1 MPLFALGLNHKTAPV
16 DIREQVAF
24 SSEQILE
31 ALQQLATLPAINEA
45 AILSTCNRTELY
57 CEFNGDD
64 NNLPINW
71 FLQHHHLKGYD
82 PKPYLYTYI
91 DRNSV
96 NHLLRVACG
105 LDSLILGEPQI
116 LGQLKTAFQM
126 AEKAGTV
133 GLQLGRLFQ
142 YAFSVAKQVR
152 TETNIGAN
160 PVSVAYAAVKLA
172 GQIFAELKNQ
182 TALLIGAGETIQLVA
197 KHLHSS
203 GVSKIIIANRSLEHA
218 TRLAEEFSGQG
229 IPLNMLNEYLL
240 HADIVISS
248 TASPLPILGKGA
260 VESALKKR
268 KHRPFFMVDIAVP
281 RDIEPEVGELD
292 DVYLYTVDDLENVI
306 KDNLKSRE
314 EAAGQAELII
324 ESKVDD
330 FIRWQQ
336 SLSAVNTIRLYRE
349 SAEHISQ
356 AIQAKARQMI
366 ANGKSPEEALNYL
379 AHHLTNKL
387 LHTPTTRLR
396 EAAEQGNH
404 PLIEAADKLFKL
416 NDNPKE

>member
-64 NNLPINW
+64 NNLPIDW

-96 NHLLRVACG
+96 SHLLRVACG
-105 LDSLILGEPQI
+105 LDSMILGEPQI

-182 TALLIGAGETIQLVA
+182 TALLIGAGETIHLVA
-197 KHLHSS
+197 KHLNSNNI
-203 GVSKIIIANRSLEHA
+203 GKIIIANRSLERA
-218 TRLAEEFSGQG
+218 TDLAREFGGQG

-248 TASPLPILGKGA
+248 TASPLPKIG
-260 VESALKKR
+260 R
-268 KHRPFFMVDIAVP
+268 
-281 RDIEPEVGELD
+281 
-292 DVYLYTVDDLENVI
+292 
-306 KDNLKSRE
+306 
-314 EAAGQAELII
+314 
-324 ESKVDD
+324 
-330 FIRWQQ
+330 
-336 SLSAVNTIRLYRE
+336 
-349 SAEHISQ
+349 
-356 AIQAKARQMI
+356 
-366 ANGKSPEEALNYL
+366 
-379 AHHLTNKL
+379 AHV
-387 LHTPTTRLR
+387 
-396 EAAEQGNH
+396 
-404 PLIEAADKLFKL
+404 
-416 NDNPKE
+416 